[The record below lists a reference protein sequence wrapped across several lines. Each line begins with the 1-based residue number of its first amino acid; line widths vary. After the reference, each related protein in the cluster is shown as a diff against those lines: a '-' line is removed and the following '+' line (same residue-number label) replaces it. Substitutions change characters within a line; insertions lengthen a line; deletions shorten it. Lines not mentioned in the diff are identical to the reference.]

1 MSYVLSEGAMEKLI
15 NDVADVRAGQAF
27 LKQSV
32 ERMEEKL
39 DKALEEHD
47 ERIRVLET
55 YKDKQLGLLISFSI
69 DRKSTRLNS
78 SHSAK
83 SRMPSSA

>member
-39 DKALEEHD
+39 DKALDEHE
-47 ERIRVLET
+47 ERIRALET
-55 YKDKQLGLLISFSI
+55 YKDKQLGLLSLAALLGGVVTWSF
-69 DRKSTRLNS
+69 DHLKDLFR
-78 SHSAK
+78 
-83 SRMPSSA
+83 

>member
-32 ERMEEKL
+32 ERMEDKL
-39 DKALEEHD
+39 DKALEEHED
-47 ERIRVLET
+47 RIRALET
-55 YKDKQLGLLISFSI
+55 YKDKQLGLLSLAALLGGVVTWSF
-69 DRKSTRLNS
+69 DHLKGLF
-78 SHSAK
+78 K
-83 SRMPSSA
+83 

>member
-39 DKALEEHD
+39 DKALDEHD
-47 ERIRVLET
+47 ERIRALET
-55 YKDKQLGLLISFSI
+55 YKDKQLGLLSLAALLGGFVTWSF
-69 DRKSTRLNS
+69 DHLKGLFR
-78 SHSAK
+78 
-83 SRMPSSA
+83 

>member
-39 DKALEEHD
+39 DKALDEHE
-47 ERIRVLET
+47 ERIRALET
-55 YKDKQLGLLISFSI
+55 YKDKQLGLLSLAALLGGIVTWSF
-69 DRKSTRLNS
+69 DHLKGLFR
-78 SHSAK
+78 
-83 SRMPSSA
+83 

>member
-32 ERMEEKL
+32 ERMEDKL
-39 DKALEEHD
+39 DKALEEHED
-47 ERIRVLET
+47 RIRALET
-55 YKDKQLGLLISFSI
+55 YKDKQLGLLSLAALLGGIVTWSF
-69 DRKSTRLNS
+69 DHLKDLF
-78 SHSAK
+78 K
-83 SRMPSSA
+83 

>member
-15 NDVADVRAGQAF
+15 NDVADVRAEQAF

-39 DKALEEHD
+39 DKALDEHE
-47 ERIRVLET
+47 ERIRALET
-55 YKDKQLGLLISFSI
+55 YKDKQLGLLSLAALLGGIVTWSF
-69 DRKSTRLNS
+69 DHLKGLF
-78 SHSAK
+78 K
-83 SRMPSSA
+83 

>member
-39 DKALEEHD
+39 DKALDEHD
-47 ERIRVLET
+47 ERIRALET
-55 YKDKQLGLLISFSI
+55 YKDKQLGLLSLAALLGGIVTWSF
-69 DRKSTRLNS
+69 DHLKGLFR
-78 SHSAK
+78 
-83 SRMPSSA
+83 

>member
-55 YKDKQLGLLISFSI
+55 YKDKQLGLLSLAALLGGVVTWSF
-69 DRKSTRLNS
+69 DHLKGLFR
-78 SHSAK
+78 
-83 SRMPSSA
+83 

>member
-1 MSYVLSEGAMEKLI
+1 MSYVLSEGAMENLI

-39 DKALEEHD
+39 DKALDEHD
-47 ERIRVLET
+47 ERIRALET
-55 YKDKQLGLLISFSI
+55 YKDKQLGLLSLAALLGGVVTWSF
-69 DRKSTRLNS
+69 DHLKGLF
-78 SHSAK
+78 K
-83 SRMPSSA
+83 

>member
-32 ERMEEKL
+32 ERMEDKL
-39 DKALEEHD
+39 DKALEEHED
-47 ERIRVLET
+47 RIRVLET
-55 YKDKQLGLLISFSI
+55 YKDKQLGLMSLAALLGGILTWSF
-69 DRKSTRLNS
+69 DHLKGLF
-78 SHSAK
+78 K
-83 SRMPSSA
+83 

>member
-15 NDVADVRAGQAF
+15 QDVADVRAGQGF

-39 DKALEEHD
+39 DKALEEHED
-47 ERIRVLET
+47 RIRALET
-55 YKDKQLGLLISFSI
+55 YKDKQLGLMSLAALLGGIVTWSFDHLKSI
-69 DRKSTRLNS
+69 FK
-78 SHSAK
+78 
-83 SRMPSSA
+83 

>member
-39 DKALEEHD
+39 DKALEEH
-47 ERIRVLET
+47 ENRIRALET
-55 YKDKQLGLLISFSI
+55 YKDKQLGLMSLAALLGGIVTWSF
-69 DRKSTRLNS
+69 DHLKGLF
-78 SHSAK
+78 K
-83 SRMPSSA
+83 

>member
-27 LKQSV
+27 LKQSF

-39 DKALEEHD
+39 DKALDEHD
-47 ERIRVLET
+47 ERIRAPYQAALAHAH
-55 YKDKQLGLLISFSI
+55 
-69 DRKSTRLNS
+69 RLQ
-78 SHSAK
+78 
-83 SRMPSSA
+83 

>member
-15 NDVADVRAGQAF
+15 KNVADVRAEQAF

-39 DKALEEHD
+39 DKALDEHD
-47 ERIRVLET
+47 ERIRALET
-55 YKDKQLGLLISFSI
+55 YKDKQLGLLSLAALLGGVVTWSF
-69 DRKSTRLNS
+69 DHLKGLF
-78 SHSAK
+78 K
-83 SRMPSSA
+83 

>member
-32 ERMEEKL
+32 ERMEDKL
-39 DKALEEHD
+39 DKALEEHE
-47 ERIRVLET
+47 ERIRALET
-55 YKDKQLGLLISFSI
+55 YKDKQLGLLSLAALLGGVVTWSF
-69 DRKSTRLNS
+69 DHLKGLF
-78 SHSAK
+78 K
-83 SRMPSSA
+83 

>member
-27 LKQSV
+27 LKQSF

-39 DKALEEHD
+39 DKALDEHD
-47 ERIRVLET
+47 ERIRALET
-55 YKDKQLGLLISFSI
+55 YKDKQLGLLSLAAFLGGVVTWSF
-69 DRKSTRLNS
+69 DHLKGLF
-78 SHSAK
+78 K
-83 SRMPSSA
+83 

>member
-39 DKALEEHD
+39 DKALEEHED
-47 ERIRVLET
+47 RIRALET
-55 YKDKQLGLLISFSI
+55 YKDKQLGLLSLAAVLGGIVTWSF
-69 DRKSTRLNS
+69 DHLKALF
-78 SHSAK
+78 K
-83 SRMPSSA
+83 

>member
-39 DKALEEHD
+39 DKALDEHED
-47 ERIRVLET
+47 RIRALET
-55 YKDKQLGLLISFSI
+55 YKDKQLGLLSLAALLGGVVTWSF
-69 DRKSTRLNS
+69 DHLKGLF
-78 SHSAK
+78 K
-83 SRMPSSA
+83 

>member
-15 NDVADVRAGQAF
+15 QDVADVRAGQAF

-39 DKALEEHD
+39 DKALDEHED
-47 ERIRVLET
+47 RIRVLET
-55 YKDKQLGLLISFSI
+55 YKDKQLGLMSLAALLGGILTWSF
-69 DRKSTRLNS
+69 DHLKGLF
-78 SHSAK
+78 K
-83 SRMPSSA
+83 

>member
-27 LKQSV
+27 LKQSF

-39 DKALEEHD
+39 DKALDEHD
-47 ERIRVLET
+47 ERIRALET
-55 YKDKQLGLLISFSI
+55 YKDKQLGLLSLAALLGVVS
-69 DRKSTRLNS
+69 
-78 SHSAK
+78 
-83 SRMPSSA
+83 

>member
-15 NDVADVRAGQAF
+15 QDVADVRAGQAF

-39 DKALEEHD
+39 ISILDEHD
-47 ERIRVLET
+47 GESGAGDLQRQAARPLSLAVF
-55 YKDKQLGLLISFSI
+55 LGNFGP
-69 DRKSTRLNS
+69 STTI
-78 SHSAK
+78 
-83 SRMPSSA
+83 

>member
-27 LKQSV
+27 FKQSF

-39 DKALEEHD
+39 DKALDEHD
-47 ERIRVLET
+47 ERIRALET
-55 YKDKQLGLLISFSI
+55 YKDKQLGLLSLAALLGGVVTWSF
-69 DRKSTRLNS
+69 DHLKGLF
-78 SHSAK
+78 K
-83 SRMPSSA
+83 

>member
-27 LKQSV
+27 LKQSF

-39 DKALEEHD
+39 DKALDEHSSQYRD
-47 ERIRVLET
+47 WELET
-55 YKDKQLGLLISFSI
+55 YKDKQLGLLSLAALLGGIVTWSF
-69 DRKSTRLNS
+69 DHLKGLF
-78 SHSAK
+78 K
-83 SRMPSSA
+83 

>member
-1 MSYVLSEGAMEKLI
+1 MENLI

-39 DKALEEHD
+39 DKALDEHD
-47 ERIRVLET
+47 ERIRALET
-55 YKDKQLGLLISFSI
+55 YKDKQLGLLSLAALLGGVVTWSF
-69 DRKSTRLNS
+69 DHLKGLFR
-78 SHSAK
+78 
-83 SRMPSSA
+83 

>member
-1 MSYVLSEGAMEKLI
+1 MSYVLSEGAMENLI

-39 DKALEEHD
+39 DKALDEHD
-47 ERIRVLET
+47 ERIRALET
-55 YKDKQLGLLISFSI
+55 YKDKQLGLLSLAALLGGVVTWSF
-69 DRKSTRLNS
+69 DHLKGLFR
-78 SHSAK
+78 
-83 SRMPSSA
+83 